1 METEGGVCFGVS
13 TTLVLLLVVLVFFD
27 VFCEDAEAIP
37 VVVCVVVWLFVC
49 VLDGVDVA
57 VLAEEVFVVLVEVL
71 GEVVDELGEV
81 V

>member
-1 METEGGVCFGVS
+1 MGHW
-13 TTLVLLLVVLVFFD
+13 
-27 VFCEDAEAIP
+27 DAEAIP